1 MEIIIYNAYFFKNRS
16 WKSTNQHFKK
26 YQVLTLESGQG
37 IRGQAINH
45 GISVFLKGPEKTGVA
60 SLLTG
65 FHYGTKSRA
74 LPGLKWDNILISGFL
89 AFRIVR
95 NNFCCLLAT
104 HLVIFLA

>member
-16 WKSTNQHFKK
+16 WKSTNQLFKK

-65 FHYGTKSRA
+65 FHLWNQKQ
-74 LPGLKWDNILISGFL
+74 GLTRPQMGQHLNLRISSFQ
-89 AFRIVR
+89 
-95 NNFCCLLAT
+95 NCEK
-104 HLVIFLA
+104 